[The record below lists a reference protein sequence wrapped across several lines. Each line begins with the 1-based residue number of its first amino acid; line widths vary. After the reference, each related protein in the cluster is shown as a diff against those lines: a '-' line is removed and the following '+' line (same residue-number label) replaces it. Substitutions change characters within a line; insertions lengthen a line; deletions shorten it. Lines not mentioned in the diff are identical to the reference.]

1 MDQKRKPC
9 DDEIRAGSRAMNVRG
24 KWMRINKKNQQSD
37 SDSPLK
43 LPL

>member
-1 MDQKRKPC
+1 MGQKRKPC
-9 DDEIRAGSRAMNVRG
+9 DDEIRAVSHGMNMRG
-24 KWMRINKKNQQSD
+24 KGIRINKKNQQSD